1 MTFMCDDGTDNCL
14 PSVILAGSAN
24 KSAYWKEEAQGM
36 LFTAEE
42 EEEEVGK
49 EVEEEEEVEGK
60 EDEGREEEEEDREEE
75 EVEKEVEQ
83 GGDVRVSV

>member
-1 MTFMCDDGTDNCL
+1 MTFMYDDETDDCL

-42 EEEEVGK
+42 EEEE
-49 EVEEEEEVEGK
+49 EEEGK
-60 EDEGREEEEEDREEE
+60 EDEEEEEGRAE

>member
-1 MTFMCDDGTDNCL
+1 MMTFMYDDETDNCL
-14 PSVILAGSAN
+14 PSVMLAGSAN
-24 KSAYWKEEAQGM
+24 KSAYWKEETQGM
-36 LFTAEE
+36 LFTAEEEE

-49 EVEEEEEVEGK
+49 EVEEEEEEGS
-60 EDEGREEEEEDREEE
+60 EEEEEGRKEE

>member
-14 PSVILAGSAN
+14 PSVMLAGSAN
-24 KSAYWKEEAQGM
+24 KSAYWKEETQGM

-49 EVEEEEEVEGK
+49 EVEEEEEDEEGK
-60 EDEGREEEEEDREEE
+60 EDEEEEGREE

-83 GGDVRVSV
+83 GGDVSVSV